1 MMKRL
6 ERPVCARFA
15 YPQARRYPRAPQP
28 IDTPLSCSD
37 FASEIVVIRMAKF
50 TKLNPGDVVVGRGRA
65 ALEARRPFIEALSA
79 ADAGKIELERGEK
92 PATVKRLLQD
102 AAKDSGMRIRSSW
115 SDTRQQVLFWK
126 KVGSR

>member
-1 MMKRL
+1 
-6 ERPVCARFA
+6 
-15 YPQARRYPRAPQP
+15 
-28 IDTPLSCSD
+28 
-37 FASEIVVIRMAKF
+37 MAKF

>member
-1 MMKRL
+1 MHPHTVAAILALRATRL
-6 ERPVCARFA
+6 QTESS
-15 YPQARRYPRAPQP
+15 
-28 IDTPLSCSD
+28 DLSH
-37 FASEIVVIRMAKF
+37 ELLVEQMAKF
-50 TKLNPGDVVVGRGRA
+50 TKLPPSDVVVGRGRA
-65 ALEARRPFIEALSA
+65 ALEARRPFIDALSS

-115 SDTRQQVLFWK
+115 SDTKQQVLFWK

>member
-1 MMKRL
+1 
-6 ERPVCARFA
+6 
-15 YPQARRYPRAPQP
+15 
-28 IDTPLSCSD
+28 
-37 FASEIVVIRMAKF
+37 MAKF

-79 ADAGKIELERGEK
+79 ADAGKIELDRGEK

-102 AAKDSGMRIRSSW
+102 AAKESGMRIRSSW
-115 SDTRQQVLFWK
+115 GDTRQQVLFWK

>member
-1 MMKRL
+1 MSFTHL
-6 ERPVCARFA
+6 HPVSAT
-15 YPQARRYPRAPQP
+15 RYPRAPHIIQVGL
-28 IDTPLSCSD
+28 ICYSSHQSSDT
-37 FASEIVVIRMAKF
+37 EIRVQAMPKF

-102 AAKDSGMRIRSSW
+102 AAKESGMRIRSSW
-115 SDTRQQVLFWK
+115 SDPKQQVLFWK